1 MSALLTAAELVMTAF
16 LAAGFVARRA
26 ERGGVAMPPLAK
38 FLIVTAAVLL
48 AAVYSG
54 DVAYR
59 VAVSVVGER

>member
-1 MSALLTAAELVMTAF
+1 VTS
-16 LAAGFVARRA
+16 
-26 ERGGVAMPPLAK
+26 PLAK